1 MSAADTQGA
10 SGGGGDQARTWRPP
24 GNPWLIALVVTL
36 AAFMEVLDSTIVN
49 VALPHIAGSMSAS
62 NDESTW
68 VLTSYL
74 VANGIVLMVSGFFT
88 RLLGRKRYFLIC
100 IVMFTVCSFLCGVST
115 NLTEI
120 IVFRIL
126 QGFFGGGLQPVQ
138 QSIILD
144 TFPPEKRSAAFG
156 VTAMATIVAP
166 VLGPVL
172 GGFITDNASWRW
184 IFLMNIPIGVIAFFG
199 VTALVQDPPWL
210 KVAGKLKASV
220 DYIGLGF
227 ITLGL
232 GAFQIMLD
240 RGEDADWF
248 NSGFIQLMAL
258 LAVIGVVGAIYWLL
272 YAKNPIVNLRVLA
285 DRNFAVGCVM
295 IAGMAVVLYSS
306 SVLIPQLAQ
315 QQLGY
320 TATWSGLVLAPGAAA
335 LILLIVVVGR
345 AMTIVP
351 AKYIVTFGF
360 LLLAA
365 AFFYSSHLA
374 SDIDFATL
382 VKMRVTQTM
391 GLGFLFVP
399 ISSIAYLTVPAK
411 LNSDA
416 AALFTMFRN
425 VAGSVGISVS
435 SALVTTRGQV
445 RSAYLSSHLSPLSQ
459 GYSDLLTKTSQT
471 LQAGGQTMA
480 AAQQSAK
487 AMIDQTLGTQSKIL
501 GYEDIFILCAIL
513 AIAVVPFT
521 FLLSS
526 AKVEQSAEGSH

>member
-1 MSAADTQGA
+1 MSAAVSQSSSEVADRA
-10 SGGGGDQARTWRPP
+10 KTWRAP
-24 GNPWLIALVVTL
+24 GNSWLIAIVVTL

-62 NDESTW
+62 NEESTW
-68 VLTSYL
+68 VVTSYL
-74 VANGIVLMVSGFFT
+74 VANGIALMISGFFT

-100 IVMFTVCSFLCGVST
+100 IVMFTICSFLCGIAT

-120 IVFRIL
+120 IFFRLL
-126 QGFFGGGLQPVQ
+126 QGFFGGGLQPNQ

-144 TFPPEKRSAAFG
+144 TFPPERRAAAFG

-184 IFLMNIPIGVIAFFG
+184 IFLINIPVGVIAFFG
-199 VTALVQDPPWL
+199 VTALVLDPPWL
-210 KVAGKLKASV
+210 KTDGTIRTSV
-220 DYIGLGF
+220 DYVGLGF

-240 RGEDADWF
+240 RGEEADWF
-248 NSGFIQLMAL
+248 DSGFIQLMAI
-258 LAVIGVVGAIYWLL
+258 LAATGIVGGIYWLL
-272 YAKNPIVNLRVLA
+272 YAKNPIVNLRVMA
-285 DRNFAVGCVM
+285 DRNFALGCMM
-295 IAGMAVVLYSS
+295 IAAMAMVLYSS

-320 TATWSGLVLAPGAAA
+320 TATWSGLVLAPGAIA
-335 LILLIVVVGR
+335 LILLIVVVSR
-345 AMTIVP
+345 LMTVVP
-351 AKYIVTFGF
+351 ARYMIASGF
-360 LLLAA
+360 AIMA
-365 AFFYSSHLA
+365 VAFFYSSHLA
-374 SDIDFATL
+374 RDINFATL
-382 VKMRVTQTM
+382 VKMRVAQTM

-399 ISSIAYLTVPAK
+399 ITSITYLTIPAK

-445 RSAYLSSHLSPLSQ
+445 RTAYLSSHLSPLSQ
-459 GYSDLLTKTSQT
+459 GYNNLLSKTAQT
-471 LQAGGQTMA
+471 IQAGGQSMA
-480 AAQQSAK
+480 ASQQNAK
-487 AMIDQTLGTQSKIL
+487 AMIERTLSSQANIL
-501 GYEDIFILCAIL
+501 GYEDVFVLCAALALGIL
-513 AIAVVPFT
+513 PFT

-526 AKVEQSAEGSH
+526 AKAEQAAGGSH